1 MLRRDR
7 DEVVEDRPEF
17 LGFDDAITFDDA
29 ISGGGR
35 DLFFFLPIFQLQFIN
50 LLLLLFKFYFQSGVL
65 LLLGLVFERFWVL
78 SLLFCWDQG
87 DSLDR
92 MKACIERVRFCRTGW
107 AGGVALADLRGWGCW
122 EVFSFLFLL

>member
-35 DLFFFLPIFQLQFIN
+35 DLFFFLPIFQLQFIYI
-50 LLLLLFKFYFQSGVL
+50 F
-65 LLLGLVFERFWVL
+65 
-78 SLLFCWDQG
+78 
-87 DSLDR
+87 
-92 MKACIERVRFCRTGW
+92 IIIII
-107 AGGVALADLRGWGCW
+107 
-122 EVFSFLFLL
+122 